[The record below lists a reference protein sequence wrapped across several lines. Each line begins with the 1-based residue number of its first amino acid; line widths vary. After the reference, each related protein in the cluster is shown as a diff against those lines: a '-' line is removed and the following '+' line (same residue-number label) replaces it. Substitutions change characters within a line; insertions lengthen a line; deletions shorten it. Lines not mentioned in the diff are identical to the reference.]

1 MKYKLLWLCMYWCT
15 ESPLPLHGLLGE
27 GAHKPDKY
35 RVLSGE
41 TFTGTLFML
50 NTYFYM
56 FDIGY
61 SNTPNIVLFVDFLKT
76 QM

>member
-1 MKYKLLWLCMYWCT
+1 MSDCVCIDDS
-15 ESPLPLHGLLGE
+15 ESPFPLHGLLWE
-27 GAHKPDKY
+27 EAHKPDKY

-61 SNTPNIVLFVDFLKT
+61 SKHCLLTF
-76 QM
+76 